1 MIQKGSDILKAYKC
15 DRCGALYETF
25 NGPQVVGK
33 YVITSGETIAP
44 MVYRNGNWKQ
54 IDLCDECMSAF
65 LSFMKD
71 GGNEECQ

>member
-1 MIQKGSDILKAYKC
+1 MKAYKC
-15 DRCGALYETF
+15 DRCGALYPDHI
-25 NGPQVVGK
+25 GPQKLAK
-33 YVITSGETIAP
+33 YCSRPEHVIAP
-44 MVYRNGNWKQ
+44 MMYSNGNWKQ